1 MRKKLTEY
9 LIGIKMR
16 GDSLDLEDANGVRHT
31 VSWTGYAYMLD
42 GRSVFHTETALCDIL
57 IHEGIIY
64 RTAV

>member
-16 GDSLDLEDANGVRHT
+16 GGTLTLEDANGSRHT
-31 VSWTGYAYMLD
+31 VVWTGFAYMLD
-42 GRSVFHTETALCDIL
+42 GRNVFRTEQPLCDVL